1 MVFPEQT
8 VEFTCSVLGNDSVNI
23 EWKKNNDLLPSN
35 SLETSQ
41 VKGKNT
47 IIGLLKIT
55 KVKPSDEGQ
64 YCCVATNECG
74 SREGC
79 AWLQI
84 NG

>member
-1 MVFPEQT
+1 MLPEQT
-8 VEFTCSVLGNDSVNI
+8 LEFTCSVLGNDTVNI
-23 EWKKNNDLLPSN
+23 EWKKNNGLLLSN

-41 VKGKNT
+41 FNGKNT
-47 IIGLLKIT
+47 IISSLKIT
-55 KVKPSDEGQ
+55 KVKPSDKGQ